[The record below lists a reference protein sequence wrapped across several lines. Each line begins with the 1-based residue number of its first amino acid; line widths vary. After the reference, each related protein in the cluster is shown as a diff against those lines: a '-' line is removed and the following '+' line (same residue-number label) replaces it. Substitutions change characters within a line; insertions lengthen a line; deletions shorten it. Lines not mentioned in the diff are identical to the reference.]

1 MSKDV
6 IFMYETYINGEEGT
20 AEKKARM
27 KLDPSKYKS
36 LGYIGKVEEYR
47 SKLEDLFKDT

>member
-1 MSKDV
+1 
-6 IFMYETYINGEEGT
+6 MYETYINGEKGT
-20 AEKKARM
+20 EEKKAKM

-47 SKLEDLFKDT
+47 SKLEDLFKNK